1 MATHHRVSAPDL
13 PGFGGTTVPPD
24 CSPGLLEGFVHEFLD
39 TLNLGAS
46 ILVGSSL
53 GGLAALRLALH
64 VPDVSRPCAW

>member
-1 MATHHRVSAPDL
+1 
-13 PGFGGTTVPPD
+13 
-24 CSPGLLEGFVHEFLD
+24 VHEFLD